1 MDPPKNM
8 LLILSELSN
17 FYPPPKKKIDQKTFG
32 FIMISGK
39 IEIKI
44 LGGDA

>member
-17 FYPPPKKKIDQKTFG
+17 FYSPPPKIDQKTFG

-44 LGGDA
+44 LGGDP